1 MLTELMQKKAVTKY
15 QLAKNSGIPY
25 TTVSDIVSGK
35 AQLEKCTAETI
46 YRLAKELD
54 VSMETLLEPCFQKR
68 ANFELFKSNVCHRVK
83 ELGDIDFISEVLE
96 KDDIRAYYNQH
107 WYRESLYLLA
117 MLDYLSRVNEV
128 PLCSQ
133 YDDLR
138 HCKLDTVIYPSSILA
153 ICAVSR
159 NNHAKKQALM
169 DSIPEF
175 KRFNIIEN
183 EVRNVI

>member
-68 ANFELFKSNVCHRVK
+68 ANF
-83 ELGDIDFISEVLE
+83 
-96 KDDIRAYYNQH
+96 
-107 WYRESLYLLA
+107 
-117 MLDYLSRVNEV
+117 
-128 PLCSQ
+128 
-133 YDDLR
+133 
-138 HCKLDTVIYPSSILA
+138 
-153 ICAVSR
+153 
-159 NNHAKKQALM
+159 
-169 DSIPEF
+169 
-175 KRFNIIEN
+175 
-183 EVRNVI
+183 